1 MPQTLSEEWQAELG
15 EDWREVH
22 DKYLHTIGN
31 LTLTGYNSELSNSTF
46 IDKQRMEGGFRE
58 SPLRLNESLREA
70 EQWDETTIV
79 DRAGILLEKA
89 CKIWPHHGI
98 SQEIP
103 PRRNTDWTLADH
115 HYLTGEMIE
124 LFQQLRRRIQSL
136 DVSVSEQIT
145 KYYIAYKL
153 RTIFVSIV
161 PQAKRLLLSLNL
173 SFSDINDP
181 RRWCRDMIN
190 IGHLASGDV
199 DVSISSVDQLD
210 YIMFL
215 IKQAFDRQMEDRS

>member
-1 MPQTLSEEWQAELG
+1 ML
-15 EDWREVH
+15 
-22 DKYLHTIGN
+22 
-31 LTLTGYNSELSNSTF
+31 
-46 IDKQRMEGGFRE
+46 
-58 SPLRLNESLREA
+58 
-70 EQWDETTIV
+70 
-79 DRAGILLEKA
+79 
-89 CKIWPHHGI
+89 
-98 SQEIP
+98 
-103 PRRNTDWTLADH
+103 
-115 HYLTGEMIE
+115 E
-124 LFQQLRRRIQSL
+124 LFQQLRGRILNL

-145 KYYIAYKL
+145 KHYIAYKL

-190 IGHLASGDV
+190 IGHVASGDV

-215 IKQAFDRQMEDRS
+215 IKQAFEKQMADVS